1 LKDTGE
7 RHFLKTDFVDGAD
20 YYVHLLHIASY
31 EFALDYVKNKKVL
44 DYGCGTGY
52 GTYMLSKFAQSVV
65 GVDVSGESVAYAKEH
80 FVSDNVIF
88 KDINELG
95 NEKYDVIVSFQ
106 VIEHVK
112 NDKTYI
118 NSLKK
123 LLNPNGVLL
132 LTTPNKQGRIFNY
145 IQIPWNKYHLKEY
158 SIKSMGNLLKRF
170 FVDFEILHIS
180 SVSDLVL
187 PEILRRKK
195 QRLISLPCTLFFYPN
210 FLKVFL
216 LETQSWLYKKLY
228 AIIKRR
234 KKKGV
239 ASDSVNKPS
248 FLKYTS
254 QDIIIATDVE
264 YSTDLFVVCKN
275 DTF

>member
-1 LKDTGE
+1 MKDTGE
-7 RHFLKTDFVDGAD
+7 RHFLKTEFVDSAD

-31 EFALDYVKNKKVL
+31 EFALNYVKNNKVL

-52 GTYMLSKFAQSVV
+52 GTYLLSKSAQSVV

-80 FVSDNVIF
+80 YVSDNVIF
-88 KDINELG
+88 KGINELG

-112 NDKTYI
+112 NDKAYI
-118 NSLKK
+118 NKLKK

-145 IQIPWNKYHLKEY
+145 IQKPWNKYHLKEY
-158 SIKSMGNLLKRF
+158 SVKSMSNLLKRF
-170 FVDFEILHIS
+170 FADFEILHIS
-180 SVSDLVL
+180 SVSDLVM

-216 LETQSWLYKKLY
+216 LETQSWLYKKLS
-228 AIIKRR
+228 AMIK
-234 KKKGV
+234 KNNKQV
-239 ASDSVNKPS
+239 ATNDTGKPS
-248 FLKYTS
+248 YLKYSS
-254 QDIIIATDVE
+254 QDIIIAKEVE
-264 YSTDLFVVCKN
+264 YSTDLFVICRNK
-275 DTF
+275 